1 MLDPLTRGATT
12 RESGME
18 RGGGTGWTVLASH
31 QERRALSV
39 NVAGLAPASML
50 VHTQLQGGGGRGEE
64 GMETTPPRA
73 RPTTLRSW
81 DADMM
86 TTTIVTVVL
95 LPIRIL
101 ALLLSLVDDN
111 DDADVR
117 MRMGGWGARGC
128 CHRCLSARTL
138 LNE

>member
-1 MLDPLTRGATT
+1 MAPGEKSAKRQCWAVGPIINVGPYAT
-12 RESGME
+12 
-18 RGGGTGWTVLASH
+18 
-31 QERRALSV
+31 
-39 NVAGLAPASML
+39 
-50 VHTQLQGGGGRGEE
+50 QGGGSRGKG
-64 GMETTPPRA
+64 GMEMTPPRA